1 MCTRKKEG
9 VYKHKRLMPTQKILI
24 KKMCANVCNKKTE
37 K

>member
-1 MCTRKKEG
+1 MCARKRG
-9 VYKHKRLMPTQKILI
+9 VHTHKRLMPAQKILI